1 MRTHPI
7 FTSEYDNLDISKKEL
22 ITVMAAIKHWF
33 EDLANLKVKIF
44 CDNQACV
51 ALLNYGVTKSS
62 FMASCLR
69 EIQLFLAKY
78 NIEIFAEYIPSK
90 QNHLADICSR
100 AFINETHFNNFKKL
114 LSDGTLKL
122 EVVHYDKF
130 EFECSW

>member
-1 MRTHPI
+1 
-7 FTSEYDNLDISKKEL
+7 
-22 ITVMAAIKHWF
+22 
-33 EDLANLKVKIF
+33 
-44 CDNQACV
+44 
-51 ALLNYGVTKSS
+51 
-62 FMASCLR
+62 MASCLR

-100 AFINETHFNNFKKL
+100 AFINETHFNNLKKL
-114 LSDGTLKL
+114 LNDGTLKL